1 MWNTTIT
8 QNSVSYRASINSNS
22 SDTPIF
28 IQDAPTALPAPKP
41 VRYSIGDLLYE
52 YDKLY
57 SEERADAWTALPNVT
72 DVDDLEENDDKKDR
86 LLFSAVEVGNTILDI
101 KYIRMTSKPNR

>member
-1 MWNTTIT
+1 M
-8 QNSVSYRASINSNS
+8 
-22 SDTPIF
+22 
-28 IQDAPTALPAPKP
+28 
-41 VRYSIGDLLYE
+41 LYE

-86 LLFSAVEVGNTILDI
+86 LLFSAVEVRILLPRTFKGESFDALLLPSHMQVCI
-101 KYIRMTSKPNR
+101 VPLILSLNSVAMHYIRN